1 MAGKKPWTLLWLK
14 AVRDQPDRPPPVQ
27 RHVLTCLLLRVDWES
42 GEGFASTESLMA
54 DADCGASTVKR
65 ATGWAR
71 GHRLL
76 AIKKRG
82 HRRGDGVLVATSW
95 VLSLPAS
102 TGHGRPVEAASTGH
116 GRPVEEVSRGQSR
129 RLNGSIA
136 ASVGVSTAHL
146 SRPVTTRP
154 KPSAREAVLV
164 GSIVPAAA
172 SGGPDGEIS
181 SQGKTPG
188 GGQCAECGRSAED
201 GVRFHSPDLCHD
213 CWASP

>member
-54 DADCGASTVKR
+54 DADCAASTVKR

-82 HRRGDGVLVATSW
+82 HRRGDGVSVATSW
-95 VLSLPAS
+95 ALLLPAS
-102 TGHGRPVEAASTGH
+102 TGHGRPVEG
-116 GRPVEEVSRGQSR
+116 VSRGQSR
-129 RLNGSIA
+129 RLNGSIGP
-136 ASVGVSTAHL
+136 SQGVSTAHL

-172 SGGPDGEIS
+172 SGGPDREIS
-181 SQGKTPG
+181 PRGKTSPG
-188 GGQCAECGRSAED
+188 GGQCAECGRNAED
-201 GVRFHSPDLCHD
+201 GVRFHSPVQCHD
-213 CWASP
+213 CWAAP